1 MEFNPQNFVD
11 SLQYMGKGML
21 GIFAVMGVI
30 ILSIVL
36 LGYIFG
42 RAPKNKDQ

>member
-1 MEFNPQNFVD
+1 MEFNPQNFID

-30 ILSIVL
+30 ILAIVL
-36 LGYIFG
+36 LGHIFG
-42 RAPKNKDQ
+42 RSSKSKEE

>member
-11 SLQYMGKGML
+11 SLQYMGKGLL

-30 ILSIVL
+30 ILSTVL
-36 LGYIFG
+36 LGYVFG
-42 RAPKNKDQ
+42 RAPKNKD